1 MPSISFATQYRP
13 LTFQDCVGQPAI
25 LQVLKNSLRQN
36 RIAPAYLFC
45 GTRGTGKTTTARI
58 FAMALNCLKSDRPVE
73 KPCGHCQSCQTI
85 LSGSSLDV
93 FELDAAS
100 NSSVVDVRE
109 LIEQARYATASA
121 RNRIFIID
129 ECHALSNAAVQALLK
144 TLEEPPAHTVFLLC
158 TTESDKLGS
167 TIISRCLRLNFCA
180 LTCEQMLPR
189 LRYIAQSEEIK
200 VSDAALNVI
209 VSYAKGGMRD
219 AISLLQQVSLFDE
232 IDETRVCDLLGIVPE
247 DAIDE
252 IVEFILFKDVVNLN
266 QSVEQLF
273 NRGKDAVQILYQVL
287 DRLLKLAA
295 IGRADPQWITV
306 LTESEE
312 MIKSSRQPQLMLSA
326 SFLQLCR

>member
-1 MPSISFATQYRP
+1 MPSISLATQYRP
-13 LTFQDCVGQPAI
+13 LTFEDCVGQPAI

-58 FAMALNCLKSDRPVE
+58 FAMALNCLKSDRSVE
-73 KPCGHCQSCQTI
+73 QPCGYCQSCQTI

-109 LIEQARYATASA
+109 LIEQTRYATASA
-121 RNRIFIID
+121 RYRIFIID

-158 TTESDKLGS
+158 TTEPDKLGS

-200 VSDAALNVI
+200 ASEAALNVI

-252 IVEFILFKDVVNLN
+252 IIDLLLMGNKQQLKLLVDKLF
-266 QSVEQLF
+266 EM
-273 NRGKDAVQILYQVL
+273 GKNPTQILYQIL
-287 DRLLKLAA
+287 DSLYDLAA
-295 IGRADPQWITV
+295 MNRVSSQWIQIIIDG
-306 LTESEE
+306 EST
-312 MIKSSRQPQLMLSA
+312 IKSSRQPQLLLQA
-326 SFLQLCR
+326 LLLQLT

>member
-13 LTFQDCVGQPAI
+13 LTFEDCVGQPAI

-73 KPCGHCQSCQTI
+73 QPCGHCQSCQTI
-85 LSGSSLDV
+85 LRGSSLDV

-121 RNRIFIID
+121 RYRIFIID

-158 TTESDKLGS
+158 TTEPDKLGS

-189 LRYIAQSEEIK
+189 LRYIAQSEEIEA
-200 VSDAALNVI
+200 SDAALNVI

-232 IDETRVCDLLGIVPE
+232 IDETCVCDLLGIVPE

-252 IVEFILFKDVVNLN
+252 IIDLLLMGNKQQLKLLVDKLF
-266 QSVEQLF
+266 EM
-273 NRGKDAVQILYQVL
+273 GKNPTQILYQIL
-287 DRLLKLAA
+287 DSLYDLAA
-295 IGRADPQWITV
+295 MNRVSSQWIQIIIDG
-306 LTESEE
+306 EST
-312 MIKSSRQPQLMLSA
+312 IKSSRQPQLLLQSLL
-326 SFLQLCR
+326 LQLT